1 MKIPKIQINSEPY
14 ITAYNFMLLADHIW
28 IGDDTYNCKSEDIRW
43 LKEKNGIDPEKIE
56 KGDVVYVITD
66 LVERFFNEIHPKI
79 TERYILI
86 TGRTDKPLE
95 NVNRFIDNK
104 IITWYSSNLNDDNPK
119 LVGIPLGMQNPHWRR
134 VNNPEGNI
142 RLIQEINDET
152 IEKESGVLMAFQPHT
167 NPSVRQ
173 PIFNQLKE
181 KDFVTVKNYDNS
193 KRGIDDFQKEYY
205 REIRKHKFVVCPW
218 GAGFDCHRNW
228 ETWSLGTYPI
238 IKKHLSMENF
248 YDMPAWFIDDWS
260 EVTKNNMDEKY
271 RDIEFKMEYQLNNNY
286 NELVNLR
293 KINSDFWV
301 DMINKDRTFIKYIDN
316 IL

>member
-1 MKIPKIQINSEPY
+1 MKLPKLEISSGEYNSS
-14 ITAYNFMLLADHIW
+14 YNFILISDHIW
-28 IGDDTYNCKSEDIRW
+28 IGDDVTNCKSNDIKW
-43 LKEKNGIDPEKIE
+43 FKLKNGIVPEKVE
-56 KGDVVYVITD
+56 KGDVIYVITD
-66 LVERFFNEIHPKI
+66 YVEKFFKEIHPKI
-79 TERYILI
+79 KNGYILI
-86 TGRTDKPLE
+86 TGRTDIPLE
-95 NVNRFIDNK
+95 NISKYIDGK
-104 IITWYSSNLNDDNPK
+104 VLSWYSSNLNDKHPK
-119 LVGIPLGMQNPHWRR
+119 LEAIPLGIQNPHWSKT
-134 VNNPEGNI
+134 NNPEGNI
-142 RLIQEINDET
+142 LLIDEIK
-152 IEKESGVLMAFQPHT
+152 KEDIKKTSGVLMAFQPHT

-173 PIFNQLKE
+173 PIINQLKE
-181 KDFVTVKNYDNS
+181 KEFVTVKNYDNS
-193 KRGIDDFQKEYY
+193 KRGIDEFQKEYY

-238 IKKHLSMENF
+238 IKKHTSMENF

-271 RDIEFKMEYQLNNNY
+271 RDIEFKIEYQLNNNY